1 VTLSYDRQGEGPPLL
16 LVHGLGSCKE
26 MWRPVLP
33 LLAHE
38 REVVAV
44 DLPGFGASPPG
55 PDTVEGLAEA
65 LSEFAAGLGL
75 QRPHVAGNSLG
86 GGVAL
91 TMGAAGT
98 ARTVCAVSPIG
109 FVAGRETA
117 YGRAMLA
124 GTRHIAV
131 ALAPVASAL
140 GRNVVLRTLLSAHA
154 AARPWRIPP
163 EDAAHWLRMYAQAP
177 AFWELL
183 ESLDGWRP
191 QVPACPT
198 TVAWGERDRLLIFSR
213 QAPRARRRLPEARH
227 VVLRGCGHV
236 PTWDDPE
243 QVAAVLLSASR
254 PAEAPRRSAPE
265 YSSPPAPRP

>member
-1 VTLSYDRQGEGPPLL
+1 
-16 LVHGLGSCKE
+16 
-26 MWRPVLP
+26 MLP
-33 LLAHE
+33 ALARE

-65 LSEFAAGLGL
+65 LAEFAAGLGL
-75 QRPHVAGNSLG
+75 ERPHVAGNSLG

-98 ARTVCAVSPIG
+98 ARTVCALSPIG
-109 FVAGRETA
+109 FVAGREKA
-117 YGRAMLA
+117 YGRAVLA
-124 GTRHIAV
+124 GTRAHGRRARAGGV
-131 ALAPVASAL
+131 HARAAASCCA
-140 GRNVVLRTLLSAHA
+140 RCSPSHA

-183 ESLDGWRP
+183 ESLDKWRAP
-191 QVPACPT
+191 VPACPT

-213 QAPRARRRLPEARH
+213 QAPRARRRLPDA
-227 VVLRGCGHV
+227 
-236 PTWDDPE
+236 
-243 QVAAVLLSASR
+243 
-254 PAEAPRRSAPE
+254 APRR
-265 YSSPPAPRP
+265 PARLRARPDLGRPGAGRERAAQRFTAS